1 MGKWW
6 HTFNEDNYA
15 QSRQSDG
22 NEHSEYALTEDSSS
36 QFTYRGES
44 ATTLT
49 PKNGPGATG
58 LNQLSGRIKAIENLA
73 ESEIEKIVAF
83 KFGNK
88 ATPETDPEQFD
99 QDSAVFD
106 TISKTMETIEGR
118 VYHCYHIDLVDQH
131 GNHRIQVDC
140 YEDVNLDMER
150 SMQTMQLV
158 NGNPQLK
165 KIYAAASHFF
175 GS

>member
-1 MGKWW
+1 MPLKTPTKSVKKTRWGRRIFWALNIIGAIILIPVMIVVVAPLVGIWW
-6 HTFNEDNYA
+6 NTLNEANYA
-15 QSRQSDG
+15 RSQQPDG
-22 NEHSEYALTEDSSS
+22 TEHSESALTEDSSG

-106 TISKTMETIEGR
+106 TISKT
-118 VYHCYHIDLVDQH
+118 IDRKSV
-131 GNHRIQVDC
+131 V
-140 YEDVNLDMER
+140 
-150 SMQTMQLV
+150 
-158 NGNPQLK
+158 
-165 KIYAAASHFF
+165 
-175 GS
+175 